1 MMRRMRWVI
10 GLALLVSCGPIVYVG
25 EVTSRASTAVEHA
38 RDAQA
43 DTLAPYW
50 WTRAVE
56 YLHEARELAAHAD
69 FQGANKFGRLAAEA
83 ADKAVEEASLAV
95 KDPSKRPI
103 TVQPVPAKE
112 PP

>member
-1 MMRRMRWVI
+1 MIAVRFAVLVL
-10 GLALLVSCGPIVYVG
+10 LASSCGPIVYVG

-83 ADKAVEEASLAV
+83 ADKAIEEASLAV

-103 TVQPVPAKE
+103 TVQPAPAKE
-112 PP
+112 TP

>member
-1 MMRRMRWVI
+1 MRRMRFAVLVL
-10 GLALLVSCGPIVYVG
+10 LAACGPIAYVG
-25 EVTSRASTAVEHA
+25 EVTQRASTAVEHA

-43 DTLAPYW
+43 DALAPYW

-69 FQGANKFGRLAAEA
+69 FQGANRFGRLAAEA

-95 KDPSKRPI
+95 KDPSKRPM
-103 TVQPVPAKE
+103 TLQPAPAKE
-112 PP
+112 SP